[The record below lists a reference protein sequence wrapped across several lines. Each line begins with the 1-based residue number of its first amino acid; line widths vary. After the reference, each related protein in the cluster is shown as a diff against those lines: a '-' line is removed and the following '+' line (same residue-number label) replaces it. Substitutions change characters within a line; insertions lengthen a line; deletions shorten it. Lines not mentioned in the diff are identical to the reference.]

1 MPQNCLCCTVSVRRS
16 DPEEEDVLTTLG
28 LVFRVAVL
36 GLLVF
41 AGVILVLYGTSV
53 RNRWGINFKA
63 GHCPHCETPALGGRM
78 PKTLRE
84 FLWGGWT
91 CRSCGTRIDKWGR
104 PVGNRKLPTEV

>member
-1 MPQNCLCCTVSVRRS
+1 
-16 DPEEEDVLTTLG
+16 LTIHAM
-28 LVFRVAVL
+28 VFRVAVL

-41 AGVILVLYGTSV
+41 AAVILVLYGTSV
-53 RNRWGINFKA
+53 RNRWGLNFKA
-63 GHCPHCETPALGGRM
+63 VHCPQCETPAPGIRM

-104 PVGNRKLPTEV
+104 PLGNRQLPTEL